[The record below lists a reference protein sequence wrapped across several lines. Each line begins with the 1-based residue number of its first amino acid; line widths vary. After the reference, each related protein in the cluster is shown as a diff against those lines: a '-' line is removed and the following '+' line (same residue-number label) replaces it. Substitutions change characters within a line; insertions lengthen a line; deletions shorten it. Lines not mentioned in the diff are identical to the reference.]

1 VTAVVVPDTVLHMIA
16 TKPTKRSTAK
26 NAFTLGIAAYAVVWL
41 VVLAV
46 AWRVFG
52 SSPAVGLS
60 LILLFPLVVAVRM
73 RFRWSALKEREFA
86 FLFMLLAVV
95 LGAGVFTVWRWC
107 DAGVH
112 TEHASDM
119 RFEELT
125 RAAQADSAFR
135 DIKFSITDYKGRYV
149 ITGTVASKA
158 DLDRFQE
165 LCDQYDFRS
174 FAKSVVVM
182 TSAPQK
188 GK

>member
-1 VTAVVVPDTVLHMIA
+1 MCVMLTA
-16 TKPTKRSTAK
+16 KPTKRSRVK
-26 NAFTLGIAAYAVVWL
+26 NAFTLGIAAYAVAWL

-52 SSPAVGLS
+52 SSSAVGLS

-86 FLFMLLAVV
+86 FFFVLLAVV
-95 LGAGVFTVWRWC
+95 LGAGIFTVWRWC

-112 TEHASDM
+112 TEHASDR

-125 RAAQADSAFR
+125 RIAQEDPAFR

-149 ITGTVASKA
+149 ITGVVASRA

-174 FAKSVVVM
+174 FAKTVAVM
-182 TSAPQK
+182 PGDPPKSK
-188 GK
+188 